1 MSTPVVVETR
11 PMPELR
17 RPGGLLDRAP
27 ERAVAGAERI
37 AWLPPLLA
45 RIALGGT
52 FATTGWG
59 KLHDLTKV
67 TGYFTELG
75 LPAPAFLARVVGM
88 TELACGLLVFVG
100 FITRLAAIP
109 LIAVIVIAIPTARLA
124 DIHGVA
130 DFLGLEELTYALLLF
145 WIVIAGPGRV
155 SLDQVVVRW
164 MERTGTQTKESK
176 S

>member
-1 MSTPVVVETR
+1 
-11 PMPELR
+11 
-17 RPGGLLDRAP
+17 
-27 ERAVAGAERI
+27 
-37 AWLPPLLA
+37 LPPLLA

-59 KLHDLTKV
+59 KLHNLTKV
-67 TGYFTELG
+67 TGYFADLG

-88 TELACGLLVFVG
+88 TELACGLLLLVG

-109 LIAVIVIAIPTARLA
+109 LIAVMAIAIATARLA
-124 DIHGVA
+124 DVHGVA
-130 DFLGLEELTYALLLF
+130 DLLGLEELTYALLFF
-145 WIVIAGPGRV
+145 WLVIAGPGRV
-155 SLDQVVVRW
+155 SLDQIIVRW